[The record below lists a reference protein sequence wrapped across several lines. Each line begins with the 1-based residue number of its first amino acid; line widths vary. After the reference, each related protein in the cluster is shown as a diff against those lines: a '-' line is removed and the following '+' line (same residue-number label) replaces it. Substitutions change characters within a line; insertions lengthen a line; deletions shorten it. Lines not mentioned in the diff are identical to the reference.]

1 MGWPGVVEA
10 TWKGTVTEAGGE
22 RAIMASFGLAP
33 HLAVDRA
40 DLLQAG
46 LDELKL
52 DATVE
57 EIYGHD
63 WIGDPYSKGTWVALR
78 PGQPQT
84 HGRVES
90 RWGAIHLAGA
100 DFAGVWSGWVDGA
113 IESGHDAANAV
124 DSALA

>member
-1 MGWPGVVEA
+1 
-10 TWKGTVTEAGGE
+10 
-22 RAIMASFGLAP
+22 
-33 HLAVDRA
+33 
-40 DLLQAG
+40 
-46 LDELKL
+46 LKL

-113 IESGHDAANAV
+113 IESGHDAARAV